1 MAPGGADWLAQ
12 TPEETLEPDIPICD
26 PHHHFWVARPDP
38 VHYQKYLLPE
48 LSADVNSGHYVRS
61 TVFIEVRCEY
71 RQDGPDEMKPVGEVE
86 YIQTIAD
93 ESATG
98 MLGSTKAAAAII
110 GHADLKLG
118 EDVRPVLEAMQAA
131 SPNRFRG
138 IRHSVGWDES
148 PELANRDIKGALATD
163 GYRAGAGVLASMGLI
178 LENSLYFHQLS
189 ELAEF
194 ARAVPEVTIVLN
206 HIGGLLRVGPYANR
220 DSEVLP
226 QWRMGVEE
234 VAKCPNI
241 VMKLGGV
248 GQLRY
253 GYYWHDR
260 ETAIGSEELAG
271 ALGPLMEH
279 CIQQF
284 GPDRC
289 MFEPRYPGYLPVSR
303 RRARADRGCRRGPG
317 PRPPG
322 RRSLCPGWPFW
333 PPRATDGV
341 RAVGLLQS
349 QAASLS
355 CAD

>member
-1 MAPGGADWLAQ
+1 MAPGGIDWLAQ

-26 PHHHFWVARPDP
+26 PHHHFWVSRPEP
-38 VHYQKYLLPE
+38 VHYQQYLLPE
-48 LSADVNSGHYVRS
+48 LSADVGSGHNVRS
-61 TVFIEVRCEY
+61 TVFIEVRCNY
-71 RQDGPDEMKPVGEVE
+71 REDGPDQMKPVGEVE

-93 ESATG
+93 AAASRP
-98 MLGSTKAAAAII
+98 TKAAAAII

-118 EDVRPVLEAMQAA
+118 EDVRPVLEAMQSA

-138 IRHSVGWDES
+138 VRHSVGWDES
-148 PELANRDIKGALATD
+148 PELANRDIRGALGTD
-163 GYRAGAGVLASMGLI
+163 GYRSGAKVLADMGLI
-178 LENSLYFHQLS
+178 LENSLYFHQLP

-206 HIGGLLRVGPYANR
+206 HIGGLLRVGPYADR
-220 DSEVLP
+220 DDEVLP
-226 QWRMGVEE
+226 IWRKGVEE

-253 GYYWHDR
+253 GFYWHDR

-271 ALGPLMEH
+271 DLAPLMKH

-289 MFEPRYPGYLPVSR
+289 MFESNFPVDKISYSYNVLYNAFKRLSKGYSASER
-303 RRARADRGCRRGPG
+303 TAMFHDTAARVYSISD
-317 PRPPG
+317 
-322 RRSLCPGWPFW
+322 
-333 PPRATDGV
+333 
-341 RAVGLLQS
+341 
-349 QAASLS
+349 
-355 CAD
+355 